1 MKDYLSINTRP
12 NPLINTYDECRLY
25 TRHYAKSFY
34 FSSFLLP
41 KEKRNAS
48 YAVYTFCRYADNIVD
63 LAKSLPAGAP
73 AQKRGVKGGIE
84 YKINS
89 LLENL
94 DDIYAGKNPKLSGIS
109 AFADAVK
116 KFDLPRQYFN
126 ELVEGVSM
134 DIKTKRYESFSELD
148 SYCYKVAS
156 VVGLIMSEILGYSNS
171 IALTHAVH
179 LGKAMQLT
187 NILRDINDD
196 FRMDRVYIPQDEL
209 QQFGYTEDDIK
220 NKVLDKR
227 FAELIKY
234 QIARARHY
242 YELASKG
249 FSYLTNDGSRTTVVL
264 MYKIYSGILDR
275 IENSNY
281 DIYSERLYVNP
292 ARKIGITLKYLLNSS
307 ERKRFSAVPEI
318 QLGSIPRG
326 FSAIDY

>member
-63 LAKSLPAGAP
+63 FAKSLPAGAP
-73 AQKRGVKGGIE
+73 AQQGVVNNSIE
-84 YKINS
+84 YRIDS

-94 DDIYAGKNPKLSGIS
+94 DDIYAGKNPELSRLS

-116 KFDLPRQYFN
+116 NFDIPKQYFS

-134 DIKTKRYESFSELD
+134 DIKTKRYQTFSELD
-148 SYCYKVAS
+148 TYCYKVAS
-156 VVGLIMSEILGYSNS
+156 VVGLIMSEILGYSDS
-171 IALTHAVH
+171 KALTHAVH

-187 NILRDINDD
+187 NIIRDINDD

-209 QQFGYTEDDIK
+209 RRFGYTEDDIR
-220 NKVLDKR
+220 NKLVNKG
-227 FAELIKY
+227 FTELIKH
-234 QIARARHY
+234 QIHRARSY

-249 FSYLTNDGSRTTVVL
+249 FSYLSNDGSRTTVVL

-275 IENSNY
+275 IESRNF

-292 ARKIGITLKYLLNSS
+292 VRKIGITLKYLLNSS
-307 ERKRFSAVPEI
+307 ERKRFSAAPEI
-318 QLGSIPRG
+318 PPGKLPRE